1 MDETILLDQIGFDFA
16 VEEID
21 PRLGRIVA
29 EQVFWNE
36 EGDKIVQPLELESC
50 DTFVEHDLP
59 LNTGP
64 SKARDTTNQIKSSY
78 LCPVP
83 GQNLHVTGSYFS
95 AQFDYLKLSVMGC
108 DD

>member
-29 EQVFWNE
+29 EQVFWSE
-36 EGDKIVQPLELESC
+36 KGDKIEQPLELQSC

-64 SKARDTTNQIKSSY
+64 SQARDATNQI
-78 LCPVP
+78 
-83 GQNLHVTGSYFS
+83 
-95 AQFDYLKLSVMGC
+95 
-108 DD
+108 